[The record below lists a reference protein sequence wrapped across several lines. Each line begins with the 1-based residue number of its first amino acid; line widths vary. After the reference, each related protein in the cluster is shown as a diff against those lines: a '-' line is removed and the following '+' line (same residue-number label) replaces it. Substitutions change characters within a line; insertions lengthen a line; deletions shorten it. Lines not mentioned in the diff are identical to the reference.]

1 MTTSSRKC
9 GRLAIFATFSHRYE
23 DQNHL
28 LKDGILLGEWY
39 SLHLLTKLFS
49 WVQRKISSSDI
60 FLVIDTTFWRKRMID
75 IPGPTF
81 SNAICVWC
89 PLCKT
94 LQKLFHQISTM
105 EIRSRFTNANFVYG
119 NLTSQREF
127 MMPYLNSRSK
137 FQYTMWKKK
146 MVHYCCP
153 MYTPSQINTS

>member
-89 PLCKT
+89 SLCKT
-94 LQKLFHQISTM
+94 FQKLLQHLSTLEIGQNLLTKQILYTV
-105 EIRSRFTNANFVYG
+105 IRPNDESLWCLILIHGPNFNALCEK
-119 NLTSQREF
+119 NL
-127 MMPYLNSRSK
+127 N
-137 FQYTMWKKK
+137 
-146 MVHYCCP
+146 YCCP
-153 MYTPSQINTS
+153 